1 MIYNATNLISETFD
15 TYDVKYRIS
24 EIGDASV
31 VEAGFV
37 IEAGPEVIVRFISK
51 DNDNDVAVRVFGL
64 VHKVPASKRTDI
76 MEVCNALCAEV
87 RYLKFYVDP
96 MGNVNVEAD
105 LPIRTNDD
113 CLGECCFELFIRM
126 MHILE
131 GEYHRFADVL
141 YANGKNNASSPLELL
156 RALQELRDTPIIM
169 KNGETA

>member
-1 MIYNATNLISETFD
+1 MIYDATNLIAETFD

-31 VEAGFV
+31 VEAGFE
-37 IEAGPEVIVRFISK
+37 IEAGPEVIIRFISK
-51 DNDNDVAVRVFGL
+51 DNDNDVAVRVYGL
-64 VHKVPASKRTDI
+64 VHRVPSSKRMDI

-87 RYLKFYVDP
+87 RYLKFYIDP
-96 MGNVNVEAD
+96 VGNVNVEAD

-113 CLGECCFELFIRM
+113 CLGECCFELFVRM

-141 YANGKNNASSPLELL
+141 YANGKKTVSSPLELL
-156 RALQELRDTPIIM
+156 RALQELRETPIVTN
-169 KNGETA
+169 NGEPA